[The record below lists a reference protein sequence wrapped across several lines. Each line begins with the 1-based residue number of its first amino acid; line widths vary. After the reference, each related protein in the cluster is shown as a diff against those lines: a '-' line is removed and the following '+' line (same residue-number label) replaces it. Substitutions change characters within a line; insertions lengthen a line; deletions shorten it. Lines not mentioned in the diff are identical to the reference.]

1 MAGGGG
7 GGRLYLVPLF
17 LWFEDLLVSNELLF
31 HQKEVLNSLQLQQPR
46 EDILDAT
53 GPGPSPVQ
61 TGAVQ

>member
-1 MAGGGG
+1 MA

-46 EDILDAT
+46 EDIYILDTT